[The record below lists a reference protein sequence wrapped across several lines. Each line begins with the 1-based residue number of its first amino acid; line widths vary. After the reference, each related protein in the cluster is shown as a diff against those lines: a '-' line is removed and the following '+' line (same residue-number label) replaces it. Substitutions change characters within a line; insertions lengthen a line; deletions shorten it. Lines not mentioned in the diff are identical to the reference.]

1 MSGTLFKLSIFP
13 AALCFLFA
21 CSPDAEAEISQAERT
36 FWQSVQNSGD
46 PDELEA
52 YLRAY
57 PNGEFAGAA
66 QVRLKELQ
74 DTPVANSIAL
84 VAEEKPPLKGEDVGF
99 LGLSVQSVKQG
110 ELSKYGL
117 VEPRGA
123 KVSVDPKYGPAT
135 RAGFKAGDL
144 ILRIDDQFINNHAHM
159 VSITRSKRPGDL
171 LKIARRRNGIDE
183 VVEFQIGALG
193 RDTFEA
199 ASSGNAAAM
208 ELLARFLYAGD
219 VFQKD
224 IARSIKWYERA
235 CELGLP
241 KACSSLGLHYQSWLP
256 TEKRDVV
263 TAGKWFRKGAE
274 LDDVRS
280 MQQLANVLAFA
291 AGHPRDYPGAIKW
304 YRRAIE
310 KGNDVASLANLALVY
325 EGKNG
330 APKDLKEFF
339 RLTKLAAE
347 AGRPEAII
355 NLGVAYANGV
365 GVKRDVAMAVR
376 HLTIAGNKGHPVAWR
391 YLGEWYKRGNP
402 VSKDRSKAIQY
413 YRKAAA
419 IGDALAKNEL
429 KKLGASPED
438 PAEIQRLLAALGYDP
453 GPIDGKIG
461 KNARSA
467 IRAFEKDQGLQVL
480 GNPTFELQSKLA
492 AAHKKM
498 LIQKARAVA
507 KPDEGALA
515 LEKLD

>member
-1 MSGTLFKLSIFP
+1 MTKAFLKLAFS
-13 AALCFLFA
+13 AVALCPLFA
-21 CSPDAEAEISQAERT
+21 ISPDADAETSQAERT

-46 PDELEA
+46 PDELKA

-57 PNGEFAGAA
+57 PTGKFAGAA
-66 QVRLKELQ
+66 RTRLKELQ
-74 DTPVANSIAL
+74 NTPDENSLAM
-84 VAEEKPPLKGEDVGF
+84 VVEEMPPLKAEDVGF
-99 LGLSVQSVKQG
+99 LGLSIQSVQQD

-117 VEPRGA
+117 AEPRGA

-144 ILRIDDQFINNHAHM
+144 ILQIDEHLINNHAHM
-159 VSITRSKRPGDL
+159 VSITRSKRPGDP
-171 LKIARRRNGIDE
+171 LKITRRRIGTDE
-183 VVEFQIGALG
+183 VVEFKIGALG

-208 ELLARFLYAGD
+208 ELLARLLYAGD

-224 IARSIKWYERA
+224 ITRSLKWYERA
-235 CELGLP
+235 CENGLP

-256 TEKRDVV
+256 VDKRDVV

-274 LDDVRS
+274 LDDVRC
-280 MQQLANVLAFA
+280 MQQLGNVLAFA
-291 AGHPRDYPGAIKW
+291 PGHPRDFEGAIKW

-310 KGNDVASLANLALVY
+310 KSNDVASIANLALVF

-330 APKDLKEFF
+330 APKDHKEFF

-355 NLGVAYANGV
+355 NLGIAYVNGV

-376 HLTIAGNKGHPVAWR
+376 QLTIAGNKGHPVAWR

-413 YRKAAA
+413 FRKAAA
-419 IGDALAKNEL
+419 LGDAPAKKEL

-461 KNARSA
+461 QKARSA
-467 IRAFEKDQGLQVL
+467 IRAFENDQGLQVS
-480 GNPTFELQSKLA
+480 GNPTFELQGKLSS
-492 AAHKKM
+492 AHKK
-498 LIQKARAVA
+498 LLTQKARAVA